1 MALDVASSLLMW
13 DVECAMRVD
22 RKKKKKNATSRICD
36 KGRLETRLETLF
48 STLRNFVKKVRS
60 FFFYSPSPKVI
71 RISLSLEID
80 PRNIFSF
87 QISLRIERLRDRFRF
102 SKAFVDWT
110 IGEIALL
117 KRIYEKGRMIERNSI
132 LSQWK
137 AALLLCSEA
146 VKHGLVRG
154 SWKRAE
160 TMIESWSVS
169 FQWGTMCN
177 WEGQGALL

>member
-1 MALDVASSLLMW
+1 
-13 DVECAMRVD
+13 MRD
-22 RKKKKKNATSRICD
+22 ARWPKKKKKNATSRICD

-117 KRIYEKGRMIERNSI
+117 ERIYEKRWMIERNSI
-132 LSQWK
+132 LSHWK
-137 AALLLCSEA
+137 AALLCSEA

>member
-1 MALDVASSLLMW
+1 
-13 DVECAMRVD
+13 MRD
-22 RKKKKKNATSRICD
+22 ARWPKKKKRKMQRVVFAIKDGWKQGWKRYSRHWEI
-36 KGRLETRLETLF
+36 
-48 STLRNFVKKVRS
+48 SIVKKVVS
-60 FFFYSPSPKVI
+60 LFFYSPSPKVI